1 MIRVEPIVVNFRV
14 KRIYG
19 RASTVDEQY
28 EKVIRDEEEVALP
41 SSTHLAAS
49 KLGKPASLAQVE

>member
-1 MIRVEPIVVNFRV
+1 MIRVEPNVVNFRV

-49 KLGKPASLAQVE
+49 KLASFSRGK

>member
-1 MIRVEPIVVNFRV
+1 MNFRV